1 MLNQIILVIAYMGL
15 THVAVIYGN
24 DRFALVALLLL
35 LILFLQVPIR
45 GGKRW
50 PYALVTFGIVGV
62 IMAPAAP
69 WVRLVLFVPPIAI
82 NVGLAWLF
90 GHTLLPGKTPL
101 VERIIRKLHSAD
113 EMLDP
118 SVWAYARQ
126 VTTVWTGLF
135 CMNTLLC
142 VGLAMVAAPDGILSL
157 IGMKPPFTIPA
168 AYWSL
173 FSDLGCYLLTGV
185 LFIAEYSYRKRR
197 FPWQPYRNFFDFL
210 RRAIAIGPAVM
221 ADLSREAAAEGER

>member
-1 MLNQIILVIAYMGL
+1 
-15 THVAVIYGN
+15 
-24 DRFALVALLLL
+24 
-35 LILFLQVPIR
+35 
-45 GGKRW
+45 
-50 PYALVTFGIVGV
+50 
-62 IMAPAAP
+62 MAPAAP
-69 WVRLVLFVPPIAI
+69 WARLVLFVPPVAI

-90 GHTLLPGKTPL
+90 GHTLFPGKTPL
-101 VERIIRKLHSAD
+101 VERIIRQMHRAD
-113 EMLDP
+113 EVLDP
-118 SVWAYARQ
+118 SVWTYARQ

-142 VGLAMVAAPDGILSL
+142 LGLAMVAAPGGILSL
-157 IGMKPPFTIPA
+157 IGMVPPFTIPA

-185 LFIAEYSYRKRR
+185 LFLAEYSYRKRR

-221 ADLSREAAAEGER
+221 ADLARDSARAEGER